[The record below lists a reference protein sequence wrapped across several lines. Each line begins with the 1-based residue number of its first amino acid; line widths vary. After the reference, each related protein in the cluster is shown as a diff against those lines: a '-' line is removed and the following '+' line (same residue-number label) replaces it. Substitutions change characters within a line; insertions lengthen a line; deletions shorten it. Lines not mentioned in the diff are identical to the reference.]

1 MEQILIVED
10 DSFLNKMLDYNLTAD
25 GYGVTSAL
33 NARTAA
39 DAIRQR
45 EFDLVLLDINLPDGN
60 GFELCKLIKPQH
72 PDTIVIFLTAN
83 DQESDQI
90 RGYEV
95 GAVDY
100 ITKPFV
106 IGALQRKIK
115 AMFAMLEHHKPA
127 KDIYD
132 DGRLFLDFSEQTAS
146 LNGKPLT
153 LSPMEYKMLN
163 LFRKNPRQVL
173 TRGQLLEKLW
183 DIDERFVDEHT
194 LTTSISRIR
203 SKIESDGGAPYIKTV
218 YGMGYQ
224 WTGRRGKMKFQNL
237 SVKRLFGRVAI
248 GLVLSM
254 SGITIALFLVTKQTA
269 VLLTGGALL
278 LCSLVGIFVLTQAF
292 GKRLS
297 QFTADLCQTLDHM
310 IAGNEAP
317 QRPEDSETQLARI
330 GHRLA
335 RLYQIM
341 QENRRRV
348 DEERQELQTLVSD
361 ISHQVKTP
369 VSNLKMATDT
379 LLEKPMTEAER
390 TDFIRG
396 IRSQTDKLDFLFQAL
411 VKTSRLETGV
421 IQLDKKLGR
430 LFDTVAQAM
439 SGIVYA
445 AEKKEIAV
453 SVDCPEDLTVSH
465 DSKWTSEALFNL
477 LDNAV
482 KYTPA
487 GGKIAVSVV
496 LWEMYVEIKVTD
508 TGKGISESNQAAI
521 FRRFYREEEVHEQQG
536 VGIGLYLAREIV
548 TRQGGYIKVVS
559 EPGKGS
565 EFSIMLPTK

>member
-1 MEQILIVED
+1 MKQILIVED
-10 DSFLNKMLDYNLTAD
+10 DSFLNKMVAYNLTAD

-194 LTTSISRIR
+194 LTTSRRTLHQDRLRHGVSM
-203 SKIESDGGAPYIKTV
+203 D
-218 YGMGYQ
+218 
-224 WTGRRGKMKFQNL
+224 GRRGKMKFQNL
-237 SVKRLFGRVAI
+237 SVKRLFGRVAME
-248 GLVLSM
+248 LVLSM
-254 SGITIALFLVTKQTA
+254 SGITIALFLVTKQIA

-278 LCSLVGIFVLTQAF
+278 LCAIVGIFVLTQAF

-297 QFTADLCQTLDHM
+297 QFTTDLCQTLDHM

-396 IRSQTDKLDFLFQAL
+396 IRTQTDKLDFLFQAL

-421 IQLDKKLGR
+421 IQLNKKPVC